1 METWVQSE
9 GFHQYLIIGT
19 EETDIDSLVWKM
31 LMRYTGTGLLPFE
44 FRCQNG
50 SVRISYD
57 IRGFASL
64 QEYFAN
70 REMDARELRALFQA
84 VWDCYEEL
92 EDYLLPMEGFLL
104 RPEWIYYQPGRKQ
117 FQFCYCP
124 GGFSVFQEE
133 FSALVEFCMR
143 RTRHQ
148 DSEGVFF
155 IYGLYRLLQEEG
167 MEGGMLQRYLAE
179 SDIRTGEEG
188 IKEAIIKKA
197 EIKKAGM
204 KEAEMKEAGIKEAG
218 GMEMDEKEGE
228 MGIRERK
235 IINDM
240 RELVWKHPG
249 IPFYLYSILS
259 ASALCAVLVFGIRFL
274 LTHRETDL
282 KICIIL
288 AVILLF
294 CLYSMLQSRHRTSL
308 ADVDGEDGREPS
320 PAMLKEQQL
329 VQEYELSDLAGSG
342 ETIILQSDN
351 TAGNE
356 SIDQIFWVLESKVAD
371 NRDIPLRYLPG
382 VLGRDVTDVDYVVAD
397 EGISRRHLLL
407 FLSGEEL
414 YAEDLG
420 STNGTYING
429 QRLETGEPVQ
439 LCEGDSL
446 SIATNRYQVQRGQN
460 RLEKQN
466 QTENH

>member
-1 METWVQSE
+1 MESWVQSE

-19 EETDIDSLVWKM
+19 EETDIDRLAWKM
-31 LMRYTGTGLLPFE
+31 LMHYTGTGLLPFE

-64 QEYFAN
+64 QEYFSD

-124 GGFSVFQEE
+124 GCASVFPAE

-148 DSEGVFF
+148 DPEGVFF

-167 MEGGMLQRYLAE
+167 MEGEMLQRYLAE
-179 SDIRTGEEG
+179 SDIRNGEAG
-188 IKEAIIKKA
+188 IKEAIIK
-197 EIKKAGM
+197 ETGIKQTGM
-204 KEAEMKEAGIKEAG
+204 KEGEMKEAGIKEAD
-218 GMEMDEKEGE
+218 GMERAEKEGE
-228 MGIRERK
+228 PEVTERR
-235 IINDM
+235 IIHEM
-240 RELVWKHPG
+240 RDLLWKHPG

-259 ASALCAVLVFGIRFL
+259 ASALCAALIFGIRFL
-274 LTHRETDL
+274 LIHRETDL
-282 KICIIL
+282 KACIIL
-288 AVILLF
+288 AIILLF

-308 ADVDGEDGREPS
+308 ADIAGKDNRAPS
-320 PAMLKEQQL
+320 PAMLKEEQP
-329 VQEYELSDLAGSG
+329 VQEYEQPDLAESG
-342 ETIILQSDN
+342 ETIILQSAN
-351 TAGNE
+351 TAGDE
-356 SIDQIFWVLESKVAD
+356 RSDQIFWVLESKAAD
-371 NRDIPLRYLPG
+371 NSDILLRYLPG

-397 EGISRRHLLL
+397 EEISRRHLLL
-407 FLSGEEL
+407 FLSGERL

-446 SIATNRYQVQRGQN
+446 SIATNRYQVQGWKN
-460 RLEKQN
+460 RLEKQD
-466 QTENH
+466 QAEKH